1 MSVISAADVN
11 KLRQMT
17 GAGMMDCKKALTEA
31 EGDFEKAIEI
41 LRKKGQKVSA
51 SRSDRDAKEG
61 SVFVKSSED
70 KKEAVLIALNCETDF
85 VGKNEEFQS
94 LGKLIAETAFT
105 NKPATKEAL
114 LALTV
119 GNLSI
124 NDKIVELVGKIG
136 EKIEVSEYI
145 HMKGEAVVAYIHAGA
160 KLGVLVS
167 LKGVNGKD
175 VTDAGKDV
183 GMQIAAMNP
192 VAVDVAKKFHPDLVL
207 LDIMMPKMDGVETCR
222 LLREIPELQKTF
234 IVFLTARA
242 EEYSE
247 VAAFD
252 VGADDYIN
260 KPIKPRA
267 LMSRIS
273 ALFRRD
279 FKKTNPSSTI
289 TIGDLTI
296 DRTSYTIKIQNREIN
311 LPKKE
316 FELLFFLAQNPN
328 KVFSREDLLLNIWGS
343 DVYVLARTVDVHI
356 RKVREKIGEDYIS
369 TVKGVGYKFSLS

>member
-1 MSVISAADVN
+1 MSAISAADVN

-61 SVFVKSSED
+61 AVFVKGSDD

-94 LGKLIAETAFT
+94 LGKFIAEAAFA
-105 NKPATKEAL
+105 NKPASKEAL

-192 VAVDVAKKFHPDLVL
+192 VAVDETSVDKTVIEKELEIAKAQILAEGKPENMVEKIAAGKLNKFFKESTLLPQTFVKDNSKTVAQY
-207 LDIMMPKMDGVETCR
+207 LDSVSKG
-222 LLREIPELQKTF
+222 
-234 IVFLTARA
+234 LTVA
-242 EEYSE
+242 E
-247 VAAFD
+247 
-252 VGADDYIN
+252 
-260 KPIKPRA
+260 
-267 LMSRIS
+267 
-273 ALFRRD
+273 
-279 FKKTNPSSTI
+279 FKRV
-289 TIGDLTI
+289 TIG
-296 DRTSYTIKIQNREIN
+296 
-311 LPKKE
+311 
-316 FELLFFLAQNPN
+316 
-328 KVFSREDLLLNIWGS
+328 
-343 DVYVLARTVDVHI
+343 
-356 RKVREKIGEDYIS
+356 
-369 TVKGVGYKFSLS
+369 

>member
-61 SVFVKSSED
+61 SVFVKTSSD
-70 KKEAVLIALNCETDF
+70 NKEAVLIALNCETDF

-105 NKPATKEAL
+105 NKPASKEAL
-114 LALTV
+114 LALTA

-136 EKIEVSEYI
+136 EKIEVSEYV

-167 LKGVNGKD
+167 LKGLPAGQAGVNGK

-192 VAVDVAKKFHPDLVL
+192 VAVDESSVDKTVIEKELEIAKAQILAEGKPENMVEKIAAGKLNKFFKESTLLPQTFVKDNSKTVAQY
-207 LDIMMPKMDGVETCR
+207 LDSVSKG
-222 LLREIPELQKTF
+222 
-234 IVFLTARA
+234 LTVA
-242 EEYSE
+242 E
-247 VAAFD
+247 
-252 VGADDYIN
+252 
-260 KPIKPRA
+260 
-267 LMSRIS
+267 
-273 ALFRRD
+273 FRRVA
-279 FKKTNPSSTI
+279 
-289 TIGDLTI
+289 IG
-296 DRTSYTIKIQNREIN
+296 
-311 LPKKE
+311 
-316 FELLFFLAQNPN
+316 
-328 KVFSREDLLLNIWGS
+328 
-343 DVYVLARTVDVHI
+343 
-356 RKVREKIGEDYIS
+356 
-369 TVKGVGYKFSLS
+369 